1 MSIQTAPEAHERAEE
16 GIGTADIVNEA
27 VEEAGSK
34 NEAKDLAREK
44 TKAKVQKLL
53 EMNDTPEHLIEDVQE
68 DMGWKVAKE
77 AGTAYVKANL
87 EEFK

>member
-1 MSIQTAPEAHERAEE
+1 MSIETAPKAHETAENE
-16 GIGTADIVNEA
+16 IGTAAVVNEA

-34 NEAKDLAREK
+34 NEAKEIAQEK
-44 TKAKVQKLL
+44 VEAKVQKVL
-53 EMNDTPEHLIEDVQE
+53 EMYDTPEHLIEDVQE